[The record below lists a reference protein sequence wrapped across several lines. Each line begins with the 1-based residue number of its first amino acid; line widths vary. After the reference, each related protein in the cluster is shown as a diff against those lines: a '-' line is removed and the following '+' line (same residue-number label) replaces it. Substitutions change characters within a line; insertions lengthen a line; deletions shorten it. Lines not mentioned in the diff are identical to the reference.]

1 MVAIYNGTQ
10 QYNAPNDPDARSS
23 ARNDAAIDVAI
34 TFLRRF
40 HPAGPWALATFG
52 SDNQV
57 GPARTFAPSDEA
69 AVRRFLSKVQGKYNV
84 YFAVN
89 PIIGKLNK
97 KASRADV
104 AEIHYLHVD
113 ADLHKALN
121 WSDPTAVAAEKGRVL
136 AQLQSY
142 DPPPT
147 AINWSGGG
155 YQGFWRLAE
164 HIVVNGEAELMLPAE
179 RRMHRIEQAFGADA
193 CSNADR
199 VMRLPGTI
207 NVLGKTKIAAG
218 RKPALAEIV
227 EFHEDRLSDI
237 EDFPE
242 PYEPQARVNGA
253 AHSGDSFYRCVN
265 DAALARRDDWVPDL
279 HPTARKEPNGTWRVT
294 SKNLGRDLEED
305 LAYHA
310 NGIRD
315 HGEEHGLT
323 PIDAV
328 LRYGDVAD
336 TKAAAMWLCQKLGI
350 EPARLGWKGGQG
362 DAGTSTGGKQKND
375 GARPTQAQTLI
386 DIATGDGVDL
396 YHSPDGTTYA
406 DIIVN
411 GHRETWPT
419 KSSGFKGW
427 LRRTYYEQTGGAPNS
442 DAMSTAMGVI
452 DARAHFDGVTRHVY
466 IRVASRTT
474 LQGDEF
480 IYIDRGDDT
489 WEAIEVDGEG
499 WRAIKAPPVRF
510 RRAPGMLALPSPL
523 LGGNISELRKHLNLS
538 DDAFVLSVGWL
549 LSALRGRGPYPILL
563 LNGEQGAGKS
573 TAADRLRRLVDPHAA
588 PLRGLPRDVRDLAIA
603 ANNAHIL
610 AFDNLSGISADIAD
624 ALCRLSTGG
633 GFATRALY
641 SDDEE
646 RFFDG
651 MRPIVMN
658 SIVDIATRPDLSD
671 RGLVAVLEAIAA
683 NERKTE
689 REVRDAFDKAAPHIL
704 GALLDTVA
712 LGLKRE
718 SSVRL
723 NRLPRMADHAVWV
736 RACEPLDTQ
745 VGEQPW
751 REGLHLDVYDRNRD
765 EAAEIVLE
773 FDLVAMALRKHMDMR
788 PESTTT
794 STDLLKTLGDLDPEH
809 VRRSKDWPPNARALS
824 GRLRRLAPALRGI
837 GIVMSFGREGHDRRR
852 LITIKK
858 LEVQD
863 AFQE

>member
-1 MVAIYNGTQ
+1 MARCPAHADDKPSLAIKEAGDGRVLVYCHAGCSQDAVIDALRDRGMWPDRPKTNGHTKPRAKVATYDYVDTDGTLVFQVVRYAPTDFRQRRPDGKGRWVWKTATRVVPYRLPEIQEAIASERPVFIVEGEKDVDNLTKLGIVATCNAGGASKWRAEHAAFLKGADVIIVPDNDDPGRQHAESVAASLTGIAARVRILTLPELPPKGDVSNWIENGGTAEQ
-10 QYNAPNDPDARSS
+10 
-23 ARNDAAIDVAI
+23 
-34 TFLRRF
+34 L
-40 HPAGPWALATFG
+40 WALAE
-52 SDNQV
+52 
-57 GPARTFAPSDEA
+57 EA
-69 AVRRFLSKVQGKYNV
+69 A
-84 YFAVN
+84 
-89 PIIGKLNK
+89 
-97 KASRADV
+97 
-104 AEIHYLHVD
+104 E
-113 ADLHKALN
+113 
-121 WSDPTAVAAEKGRVL
+121 WCETVAA
-136 AQLQSY
+136 Q
-142 DPPPT
+142 P
-147 AINWSGGG
+147 
-155 YQGFWRLAE
+155 
-164 HIVVNGEAELMLPAE
+164 
-179 RRMHRIEQAFGADA
+179 GA
-193 CSNADR
+193 
-199 VMRLPGTI
+199 
-207 NVLGKTKIAAG
+207 
-218 RKPALAEIV
+218 
-227 EFHEDRLSDI
+227 
-237 EDFPE
+237 
-242 PYEPQARVNGA
+242 
-253 AHSGDSFYRCVN
+253 GDQQ
-265 DAALARRDDWVPDL
+265 D
-279 HPTARKEPNGTWRVT
+279 ET
-294 SKNLGRDLEED
+294 SKDSKR
-305 LAYHA
+305 
-310 NGIRD
+310 R
-315 HGEEHGLT
+315 
-323 PIDAV
+323 
-328 LRYGDVAD
+328 
-336 TKAAAMWLCQKLGI
+336 
-350 EPARLGWKGGQG
+350 
-362 DAGTSTGGKQKND
+362 ND
-375 GARPTQAQTLI
+375 GARRTQAQTLI

-419 KSSGFKGW
+419 KSSGFKGF

-442 DAMSTAMGVI
+442 DAMSTAMGAI

-480 IYIDRGDDT
+480 IYIDRGDDA

-510 RRAPGMLALPSPL
+510 RRAPGMPALPSPL

-646 RFFDG
+646 RFFCG

-683 NERKTE
+683 KERKTE

-704 GALLDTVA
+704 GALLDAVA

-773 FDLVAMALRKHMDMR
+773 SDQVAMALRKHMDMR

-794 STDLLKTLGDLDPEH
+794 STDLLKTLGDLVPDH

-837 GIVMSFGREGHDRRR
+837 GIVMSFEREGHDRRR

-858 LEVQD
+858 PEVQD

>member
-1 MVAIYNGTQ
+1 MLNGTDHH
-10 QYNAPNDPDARSS
+10 AARELAEKLAA
-23 ARNDAAIDVAI
+23 ARHHNYWMA
-34 TFLRRF
+34 RC
-40 HPAGPWALATFG
+40 PAHA
-52 SDNQV
+52 D
-57 GPARTFAPSDEA
+57 D
-69 AVRRFLSKVQGKYNV
+69 
-84 YFAVN
+84 
-89 PIIGKLNK
+89 
-97 KASRADV
+97 KASLAIKE
-104 AEIHYLHVD
+104 AGE
-113 ADLHKALN
+113 
-121 WSDPTAVAAEKGRVL
+121 GRVL
-136 AQLQSY
+136 VYCHAGCSQDAVIDALRDRGLWPDRPKTNGDTKPRAEIATY
-142 DPPPT
+142 DYVDTDGTLVFQVVRYAPKDFRQRRPDGK
-147 AINWSGGG
+147 GG
-155 YQGFWRLAE
+155 WVWKAATR
-164 HIVVNGEAELMLPAE
+164 VVPY
-179 RRMHRIEQAFGADA
+179 
-193 CSNADR
+193 
-199 VMRLPGTI
+199 RLPEI
-207 NVLGKTKIAAG
+207 QEASASERPVF
-218 RKPALAEIV
+218 IV
-227 EFHEDRLSDI
+227 EGEKDVD
-237 EDFPE
+237 
-242 PYEPQARVNGA
+242 
-253 AHSGDSFYRCVN
+253 
-265 DAALARRDDWVPDL
+265 
-279 HPTARKEPNGTWRVT
+279 
-294 SKNLGRDLEED
+294 NL
-305 LAYHA
+305 
-310 NGIRD
+310 
-315 HGEEHGLT
+315 T
-323 PIDAV
+323 
-328 LRYGDVAD
+328 
-336 TKAAAMWLCQKLGI
+336 KLGI
-350 EPARLGWKGGQG
+350 VATCNAGGAGKWRVEHAEYLKGADVIIVPDNDAPGRQHAESVAASLTGVAARVRILTLPDLPPKGDVSNWIEAGGATEDWWALVEEATEWRETVAAQPGAGDQQG
-362 DAGTSTGGKQKND
+362 ETSNDSKHRND

-646 RFFDG
+646 RFFCG

-683 NERKTE
+683 KERKTE
-689 REVRDAFDKAAPHIL
+689 REVRDAFDKTAP
-704 GALLDTVA
+704 
-712 LGLKRE
+712 
-718 SSVRL
+718 
-723 NRLPRMADHAVWV
+723 P
-736 RACEPLDTQ
+736 
-745 VGEQPW
+745 
-751 REGLHLDVYDRNRD
+751 Y
-765 EAAEIVLE
+765 
-773 FDLVAMALRKHMDMR
+773 
-788 PESTTT
+788 
-794 STDLLKTLGDLDPEH
+794 
-809 VRRSKDWPPNARALS
+809 S
-824 GRLRRLAPALRGI
+824 GR
-837 GIVMSFGREGHDRRR
+837 S
-852 LITIKK
+852 T
-858 LEVQD
+858 
-863 AFQE
+863 